1 MTNIA
6 AGSAK
11 LSINI
16 PELNG
21 RFQYNVC
28 DIAGSYFSCSLVFY
42 VDEVSVALN
51 VDNPV
56 SMSSF

>member
-1 MTNIA
+1 MINIV
-6 AGSAK
+6 AGSAE

-21 RFQYNVC
+21 GFQYNVFDVAELC
-28 DIAGSYFSCSLVFY
+28 FPCSLVIY
-42 VDEVSVALN
+42 VDEVSIMLN

-56 SMSSF
+56 SRSPF